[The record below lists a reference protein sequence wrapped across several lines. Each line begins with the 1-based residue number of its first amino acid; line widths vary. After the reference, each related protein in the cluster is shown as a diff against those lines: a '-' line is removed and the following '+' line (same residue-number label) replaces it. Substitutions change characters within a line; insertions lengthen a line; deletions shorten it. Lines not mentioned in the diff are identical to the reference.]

1 MQLDNDIRILYAL
14 LVLIAHEIA
23 KEDSFMTTITRWDP
37 VARFQDQIVRLF
49 DEPTLRGF
57 RAPGSLT
64 AWTPAV
70 DIFETEHEIVLK
82 AEVPDMD
89 EKDIDVRVE
98 KNTLTLSGERKYEK
112 EFNEENALRTE
123 RYYGTFSR
131 TFTLP
136 NIVKLDAVKAEYRNG
151 VLTVKLPKLEEAKPK

>member
-1 MQLDNDIRILYAL
+1 MN
-14 LVLIAHEIA
+14 
-23 KEDSFMTTITRWDP
+23 TITRWEP
-37 VARFQDQIVRLF
+37 LTRFQDQLTRLF
-49 DEPTLRGF
+49 DEPVFRGF
-57 RAPGSLT
+57 PTPTSLT
-64 AWTPAV
+64 VWTPAV

-82 AEVPDMD
+82 AELPDMN

-131 TFTLP
+131 SFTLP
-136 NIVKLDAVKAEYRNG
+136 NTVKVDAVKAEYKNG
-151 VLTVKLPKLEEAKPK
+151 VLTVSLPKLEEAKPKQIKVAVSNGK

>member
-1 MQLDNDIRILYAL
+1 
-14 LVLIAHEIA
+14 
-23 KEDSFMTTITRWDP
+23 MTTLTRWDP
-37 VARFQDQIVRLF
+37 VNTLAKFQDEMTRMF
-49 DEPTLRGF
+49 DEPVFRGF
-57 RAPGSLT
+57 RTPTSLT
-64 AWTPAV
+64 IWTPAV

-82 AEVPDMD
+82 AELPDID

-98 KNTLTLSGERKYEK
+98 KNTLTLSGERKFEK
-112 EFNEENALRTE
+112 EFKEENALRME

-151 VLTVKLPKLEEAKPK
+151 VLTVKLPKLEEAKPKQIKIAVGNGK

>member
-1 MQLDNDIRILYAL
+1 
-14 LVLIAHEIA
+14 
-23 KEDSFMTTITRWDP
+23 MTTITRWSP
-37 VARFQDQIVRLF
+37 LTRFQDQLTRLF
-49 DEPTLRGF
+49 DEPVFRGF
-57 RAPGSLT
+57 PTPASLT
-64 AWTPAV
+64 VWTPAV

-82 AEVPDMD
+82 AELPDMN

-131 TFTLP
+131 SFTLP
-136 NIVKLDAVKAEYRNG
+136 NTVKLDAVKAEYKNG
-151 VLTVKLPKLEEAKPK
+151 VLTVSLPKLEEAKPKQIKVAVNNGN

>member
-1 MQLDNDIRILYAL
+1 MN
-14 LVLIAHEIA
+14 
-23 KEDSFMTTITRWDP
+23 TITRWEP
-37 VARFQDQIVRLF
+37 LTRFQDQLTRLL
-49 DEPTLRGF
+49 DEPVFRGF
-57 RAPGSLT
+57 PTPTSLT
-64 AWTPAV
+64 VWTPAV

-82 AEVPDMD
+82 AELPDMN

-131 TFTLP
+131 SFTLP
-136 NIVKLDAVKAEYRNG
+136 NTVKLDAVKAEYKNG
-151 VLTVKLPKLEEAKPK
+151 VLTVSLPKLEEAKPKQIKVAVSNGK